1 MKVGAISIPR
11 LPASQATEGL
21 AFRRGFSF
29 RALSAEDALG
39 QSWTGRRE
47 CPGTTPNQSGL
58 STGSPHV
65 ASSLGRDRGR
75 PWSLGRYRGLSRS
88 RFCDGRAPHPPDDQQ
103 KATRGSGAQWRG
115 KPRGLD
121 TGSIADSHGSTSPK
135 FTPPLPTPPTPS
147 KRPSS
152 SETAPWLPLASPP
165 YPTAPSAGPQ

>member
-1 MKVGAISIPR
+1 MKRTRHKRTPSVRRRALEIIAAHPAGCTEAILELLKVGAISIPR

-88 RFCDGRAPHPPDDQQ
+88 RLTSSNPAHPSSFRNC
-103 KATRGSGAQWRG
+103 ALAS
-115 KPRGLD
+115 
-121 TGSIADSHGSTSPK
+121 
-135 FTPPLPTPPTPS
+135 S
-147 KRPSS
+147 KRGG
-152 SETAPWLPLASPP
+152 A
-165 YPTAPSAGPQ
+165 

>member
-1 MKVGAISIPR
+1 MGAISIPR

-65 ASSLGRDRGR
+65 ASSLGRDRGKALVSWPIPGPFPFKIDFFQPR
-75 PWSLGRYRGLSRS
+75 PPQLFRNCALAS
-88 RFCDGRAPHPPDDQQ
+88 
-103 KATRGSGAQWRG
+103 
-115 KPRGLD
+115 
-121 TGSIADSHGSTSPK
+121 
-135 FTPPLPTPPTPS
+135 S
-147 KRPSS
+147 KRGG
-152 SETAPWLPLASPP
+152 A
-165 YPTAPSAGPQ
+165 